1 MARRRHAGMFL
12 AGLLAA
18 SSVPAQP
25 GGDLATRSLAAT
37 CAACH
42 GTDGRAVSG
51 AGMVSL
57 RGLDRQYL
65 QSQLTAFRDG
75 TRPATVMHQI
85 AKGYTPE
92 QIEQLAAYF
101 SALPRVAP

>member
-1 MARRRHAGMFL
+1 MRRLQGAICAVVLTSWGGL
-12 AGLLAA
+12 AQAQSDPLAM
-18 SSVPAQP
+18 
-25 GGDLATRSLAAT
+25 RSLAAT

-51 AGMVSL
+51 AGMTSL
-57 RGLDRQYL
+57 RGLDRAYL
-65 QSQLTAFRDG
+65 LAQLNAFRDG

-92 QIEQLAAYF
+92 QLEQLAGYF
-101 SALPRVAP
+101 AGLPRVAP